1 MKKYGHLILMFMTL
15 LIAAGCVFLIP
26 RVNVNSDMTKYLPD
40 HSRMKQGIEILTTN
54 FGEAQLNNANVK
66 VMFAHLTNEERQ
78 QIATELDALKEV
90 NGVSYTIS
98 KDSVYTKY
106 DLLVPANIDQKSFGY
121 SIRSEYGDDV
131 IVETSQ
137 DGATP
142 PFSALAIAGVL
153 ILIILVVMSQS
164 WLEPIIYLLAIGVA
178 VVINIG
184 TNALLPS
191 VSITTNYIVA
201 ILQLVLSLDYA
212 IVLSN
217 RFRQEINP
225 ERTLVE
231 SMNRSIR
238 KASAA
243 ILSSALTTVVGLIM
257 LAFMRVKIG
266 LDLGVVLAKGV
277 VCSLMTTFT
286 LLPSLLLIFHKGI
299 ARTEKRTFIIP
310 TDRLGWF
317 ATHHKVSL
325 AIASVLLFGVAFY
338 YSRQTEIS
346 FSTNGESKIEKIFPK
361 TNTIVTL
368 YHTDE
373 ENAVF
378 ALSDSLK
385 QDSSVLAVISYPTL
399 LKQPYTA
406 EGLVSYIRQMSVD
419 MADYMPE
426 MDLSIL
432 NAETMHIVYYMRSHA
447 ADTLQIGFPD
457 LMHFVQDHCLTNPM
471 FEQLISD
478 EMRQQMALLQSMM
491 EPEEE
496 EETQTQ
502 TQTKTKTQ
510 TKTQTGRK
518 ASNADVNADV
528 NQLTKTQTQ
537 TKTQVQ
543 TQVKAKNNVVSANA
557 VPVNAVMRRLASS
570 NGDELTYY
578 LMTLTDSVE
587 LYTEKSVRQ
596 MADYI
601 GSTNGQTKMV
611 YSFSKNGKRMTPLE
625 YVHFLT
631 DDLFQRK
638 ALAKLVNEEQK
649 KGLQLRVQL
658 MDAAATGTPMAADEM
673 SSVLTQLGVRN
684 ASADHLLALAGKK
697 QAQETGTEV
706 AVVEDKQEVTESKAD
721 TTAVVVAQPV
731 KHRKSRA
738 ELQAERFDRLMYGGK
753 KYTSE
758 QMTKHFNFLGQSIE
772 PETVNMLYCYYG
784 SMNHYNDSLVMSPEQ
799 LLAYVTDTLIH
810 LDIISAF
817 LDTTTIQLLDST
829 QQQLGQAMDMLS
841 HDDYSLMIAL
851 TSLPDESPETYAFID
866 QMDEWLT
873 EAFDQPYYMIGESVM
888 FSELKDGFSQEM
900 TMVTLLTILAI
911 FIIVAITFR
920 SIIVPSILVM
930 TVMTAVYVNVIVS
943 GLASGQMLYLAYL
956 IVQSILM
963 GATIDYGIL
972 YATYYKA
979 NRKQMEKYE
988 AAREAYHGSIRTIM
1002 TSGLIMVLGPGVMA
1016 LLVDDVTIS
1025 AIVGCISVG
1034 AAVAILLILFVL
1046 PGVLVACDKLVT
1058 SKKIRSREEK

>member
-1 MKKYGHLILMFMTL
+1 MT
-15 LIAAGCVFLIP
+15 C
-26 RVNVNSDMTKYLPD
+26 
-40 HSRMKQGIEILTTN
+40 
-54 FGEAQLNNANVK
+54 
-66 VMFAHLTNEERQ
+66 
-78 QIATELDALKEV
+78 
-90 NGVSYTIS
+90 
-98 KDSVYTKY
+98 
-106 DLLVPANIDQKSFGY
+106 
-121 SIRSEYGDDV
+121 
-131 IVETSQ
+131 IV
-137 DGATP
+137 
-142 PFSALAIAGVL
+142 
-153 ILIILVVMSQS
+153 
-164 WLEPIIYLLAIGVA
+164 
-178 VVINIG
+178 
-184 TNALLPS
+184 
-191 VSITTNYIVA
+191 
-201 ILQLVLSLDYA
+201 
-212 IVLSN
+212 
-217 RFRQEINP
+217 
-225 ERTLVE
+225 
-231 SMNRSIR
+231 
-238 KASAA
+238 
-243 ILSSALTTVVGLIM
+243 
-257 LAFMRVKIG
+257 
-266 LDLGVVLAKGV
+266 
-277 VCSLMTTFT
+277 
-286 LLPSLLLIFHKGI
+286 
-299 ARTEKRTFIIP
+299 
-310 TDRLGWF
+310 
-317 ATHHKVSL
+317 
-325 AIASVLLFGVAFY
+325 LFGVAFY
-338 YSRQTEIS
+338 FSRQTDIY
-346 FSTNGESKIEKIFPK
+346 FSTNGESEIGKIFPK

-502 TQTKTKTQ
+502 TK
-510 TKTQTGRK
+510 TGRK

-528 NQLTKTQTQ
+528 TQLTKTQTQ

-684 ASADHLLALAGKK
+684 ASADHLLALAGLEFSSMK
-697 QAQETGTEV
+697 GL
-706 AVVEDKQEVTESKAD
+706 
-721 TTAVVVAQPV
+721 
-731 KHRKSRA
+731 SR
-738 ELQAERFDRLMYGGK
+738 
-753 KYTSE
+753 
-758 QMTKHFNFLGQSIE
+758 
-772 PETVNMLYCYYG
+772 
-784 SMNHYNDSLVMSPEQ
+784 
-799 LLAYVTDTLIH
+799 
-810 LDIISAF
+810 
-817 LDTTTIQLLDST
+817 
-829 QQQLGQAMDMLS
+829 
-841 HDDYSLMIAL
+841 YSL
-851 TSLPDESPETYAFID
+851 SLF
-866 QMDEWLT
+866 L
-873 EAFDQPYYMIGESVM
+873 
-888 FSELKDGFSQEM
+888 
-900 TMVTLLTILAI
+900 
-911 FIIVAITFR
+911 
-920 SIIVPSILVM
+920 
-930 TVMTAVYVNVIVS
+930 
-943 GLASGQMLYLAYL
+943 
-956 IVQSILM
+956 
-963 GATIDYGIL
+963 
-972 YATYYKA
+972 
-979 NRKQMEKYE
+979 
-988 AAREAYHGSIRTIM
+988 
-1002 TSGLIMVLGPGVMA
+1002 
-1016 LLVDDVTIS
+1016 
-1025 AIVGCISVG
+1025 
-1034 AAVAILLILFVL
+1034 
-1046 PGVLVACDKLVT
+1046 
-1058 SKKIRSREEK
+1058 